1 MSYYRQN
8 PKTYM
13 PTGVLDYIMKRKTMF
28 LYVDVKYFFIEENQ
42 LMIKTNCGFVC
53 SDPKKP
59 YLDTD
64 LCPFFGFV
72 HI

>member
-1 MSYYRQN
+1 
-8 PKTYM
+8 M
-13 PTGVLDYIMKRKTMF
+13 P

-53 SDPKKP
+53 SDWKNL

>member
-1 MSYYRQN
+1 
-8 PKTYM
+8 
-13 PTGVLDYIMKRKTMF
+13 MF